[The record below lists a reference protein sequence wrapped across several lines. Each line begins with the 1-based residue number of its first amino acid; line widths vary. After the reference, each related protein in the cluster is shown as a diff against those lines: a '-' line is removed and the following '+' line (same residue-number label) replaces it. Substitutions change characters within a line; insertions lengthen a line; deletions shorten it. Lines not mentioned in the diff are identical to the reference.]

1 MNEKLLKEIA
11 LLKYSIIAPVVT
23 NTYVAPSKIEH
34 FRKESKKQFTLSDG
48 TLFSFTPETAKG
60 WYLKYMHHG
69 IDALMPKG
77 RSDCGISRSLN
88 DEAIRRIKELKNQF
102 PHITG
107 TLIYQKLIEEGTIR
121 KIGTSLS
128 SVLRYI
134 RNHNL
139 KANQLSGIERKAF
152 EMEYSND
159 MWQADS
165 SHFVVL
171 NQNGKK
177 SKTYLI
183 CFIDDASRLIVGH
196 GVFFNDNAVNMQLV
210 FKQAVAKYGVPKRL
224 LVDNGGPYKNEQLE
238 LICASIGTVL
248 IHSRPYSPESKGKQ
262 ERFFRTIKDKWMNG
276 TDWNQFQSLDELNE
290 VIVRF
295 INDEYNNSIHSGIKQ
310 TPKLRFIKDMDRIRY
325 IPIEELEKHFLHR
338 ENRRVLND
346 ATIPVNKITFEVPQ
360 KYIGQK
366 VQVRYLPFDLSKAY
380 LFDNDNIIEI
390 YPLKKIDNSKIKRKN
405 TIDYSMLSEVSYNV

>member
-11 LLKYSIIAPVVT
+11 LLKYSIIAPIVT
-23 NTYVAPSKIEH
+23 NTYITPSKIEH
-34 FRKESKKQFTLSDG
+34 FREESKKKYTLSNG

-69 IDALMPKG
+69 FDALMPKG
-77 RSDCGISRSLN
+77 RSDCGISRTLN
-88 DEAIRRIKELKNQF
+88 DEAINRIRELKNQF

-107 TLIYQKLIEEGTIR
+107 TLIYHKLIEDGIVKKTE
-121 KIGTSLS
+121 TSLS

-134 RNHNL
+134 RNNNL
-139 KANQLSGIERKAF
+139 KANQLSGIERRAF
-152 EMEYSND
+152 EMEFSND

-165 SHFVVL
+165 SHFVML
-171 NQNGKK
+171 NQGGKK
-177 SKTYLI
+177 KKTYLI

-224 LVDNGGPYKNEQLE
+224 FVDNGSPYKNEQLE

-248 IHSRPYSPESKGKQ
+248 IHTRTYSPESKAKI

-276 TDWNQFQSLDELNE
+276 IDWNQFQSLEELNE
-290 VIVRF
+290 VVGRF
-295 INDEYNNSIHSGIKQ
+295 INDQYNNFIHSGINQ
-310 TPKLRFIKDMDRIRY
+310 TPKLRFIKDMDRFRY
-325 IPIEELEKHFLHR
+325 IPIEELDKHFLHR
-338 ENRRVLND
+338 ETRRVLND

-366 VQVRYLPFDLSKAY
+366 IQVRYLPFDLSKAY
-380 LFDNDNIIEI
+380 LFDNDKAIEI
-390 YPLKKIDNSKIKRKN
+390 YPLKKIDNSKVKRKN
-405 TIDYSMLSEVSYNV
+405 TIDYSKLSEVRDNV